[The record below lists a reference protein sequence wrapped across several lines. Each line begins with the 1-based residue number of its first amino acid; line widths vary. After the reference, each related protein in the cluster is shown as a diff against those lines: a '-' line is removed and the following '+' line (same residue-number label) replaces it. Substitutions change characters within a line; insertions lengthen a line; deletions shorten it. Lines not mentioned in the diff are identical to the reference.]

1 MAYLV
6 LKYLQIHWIYTIVI
20 GYFGTAIAL
29 YMLSD
34 IHILIPCLWKT
45 ITGYECPG
53 CGMTTAFIA
62 LLHMQWADAWS
73 ANPMIYAIVPVF
85 MCLIL
90 RDFWRFRNRQ
100 IDSLQNN

>member
-62 LLHMQWADAWS
+62 LLRMQWADAWS

-85 MCLIL
+85 ICLIL